1 MLHEGFGFY
10 GQAGKAGWTIA
21 CRFIALAMDQGRSFK
36 MQRQIVRKI
45 K

>member
-1 MLHEGFGFY
+1 MLREGFGFY

-21 CRFIALAMDQGRSFK
+21 RGFIALAMDQEGSFK
-36 MQRQIVRKI
+36 MRRQVVRKT